1 MLVAKV
7 VIRSVAMKKFRITG
21 RSLFVTGSV
30 GMKQPCVMSHFEL
43 KFIVVVYDARWYLAV
58 TKIDSCRG

>member
-21 RSLFVTGSV
+21 RSLFVTGSME
-30 GMKQPCVMSHFEL
+30 MKQPCLQGSG
-43 KFIVVVYDARWYLAV
+43 IVYLIATIV
-58 TKIDSCRG
+58 IT